1 MSSLN
6 LHDIACRRNR
16 LYTESE
22 YYKKKRFFVFF
33 LPFSRRRRAAASM
46 SLGLGSYLA
55 SGDSRRSGTG
65 RPDDDDGWGLTR
77 SCCCCCCTF
86 LTVAMAAKGSARTAR
101 PSIKARRPR
110 RLSGT
115 TTPAPII
122 WLKITHTKIGIF
134 SCSMI
139 LDLRVSNT
147 AFLERRL
154 LNSLSSRI
162 SSFFSQL

>member
-1 MSSLN
+1 MWRLISSWSRVKNPQSSRTLSVEPEK
-6 LHDIACRRNR
+6 L
-16 LYTESE
+16 
-22 YYKKKRFFVFF
+22 FQ
-33 LPFSRRRRAAASM
+33 LPAHCERQPRPHSGAIRQLQRAQLPLGSRAAVALPRRRQII
-46 SLGLGSYLA
+46 
-55 SGDSRRSGTG
+55 
-65 RPDDDDGWGLTR
+65 
-77 SCCCCCCTF
+77 
-86 LTVAMAAKGSARTAR
+86 VVGSARKAR

-139 LDLRVSNT
+139 LDLRVSNI